1 VGTFIP
7 SCHIYS
13 MNINKHKGY
22 KMTKKNMIAHIE
34 ERFNK
39 MDWFIAY
46 HQDKADAGLIEANL
60 LLDNT
65 EGMDYLDYNECE
77 GMRKHKGHS
86 SIVRQYKSNKDLL
99 NEILTEITGNF
110 YGAKEED
117 KQSTE
122 GVK

>member
-1 VGTFIP
+1 
-7 SCHIYS
+7 
-13 MNINKHKGY
+13 
-22 KMTKKNMIAHIE
+22 MTKKNMIAHIE

-46 HQDKADAGLIEANL
+46 HQDKADAGLREAKL

-65 EGMDYLDYNECE
+65 EGMSYEDYQSCE
-77 GMRKHKGHS
+77 GMLNHRTHER
-86 SIVRQYKSNKDLL
+86 IVQQYKSNKDLL

-117 KQSTE
+117 K
-122 GVK
+122 